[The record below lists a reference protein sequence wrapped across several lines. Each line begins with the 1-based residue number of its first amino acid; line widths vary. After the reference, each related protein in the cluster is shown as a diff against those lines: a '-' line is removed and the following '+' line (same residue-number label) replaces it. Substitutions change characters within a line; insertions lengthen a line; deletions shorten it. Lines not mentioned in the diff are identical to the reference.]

1 MDKLQHEDCYKGG
14 SNMMYRSDFSG
25 MMENIDLVVKLLWDV
40 KDRISDRETLIQ
52 HNESNVV
59 SINNRIDFKDVPS
72 VETALAEIRTAR
84 KLLSETAIELNLGRH
99 YTGRE
104 YEDD

>member
-1 MDKLQHEDCYKGG
+1 MT
-14 SNMMYRSDFSG
+14 YRSDFSG
-25 MMENIDLVVKLLWDV
+25 MTENIDLVIKLLWDV
-40 KDRISDRETLIQ
+40 KDRISNRETLIQ

-59 SINNRIDFKDVPS
+59 SINDRIDFKDVPS

-84 KLLSETAIELNLGRH
+84 KLLSETATELNLGRH

-104 YEDD
+104 YDND

>member
-1 MDKLQHEDCYKGG
+1 
-14 SNMMYRSDFSG
+14 MYRSNFEG
-25 MMENIDLVVKLLWDV
+25 MTENIDLVVKLLWDV
-40 KDRISDRETLIQ
+40 KDRISDREALTQ
-52 HNESNVV
+52 YNESDVV
-59 SINNRIDFKDVPS
+59 INNRIDFRDVPS

-84 KLLSETAIELNLGRH
+84 KLLSETAVELNLGRH

>member
-1 MDKLQHEDCYKGG
+1 MT
-14 SNMMYRSDFSG
+14 YRSDFSG
-25 MMENIDLVVKLLWDV
+25 MTDNIDLVVKLLWDV
-40 KDRISDRETLIQ
+40 KDRISDREALTQ
-52 HNESNVV
+52 YNESNVV
-59 SINNRIDFKDVPS
+59 INDRTDFRDVPS

-84 KLLSETAIELNLGRH
+84 KLLSETAIELSLGRH

>member
-1 MDKLQHEDCYKGG
+1 MT
-14 SNMMYRSDFSG
+14 YRSDFSG
-25 MMENIDLVVKLLWDV
+25 MTENIDLVIKLLWDV
-40 KDRISDRETLIQ
+40 KDRISNRETLIQ

-59 SINNRIDFKDVPS
+59 SINDRIDFKDVPS

-104 YEDD
+104 YDEDD

>member
-1 MDKLQHEDCYKGG
+1 MT
-14 SNMMYRSDFSG
+14 YRSDFEG

-40 KDRISDRETLIQ
+40 RDRISDREASTQ
-52 HNESNVV
+52 YNESNVV
-59 SINNRIDFKDVPS
+59 INDRTEFRDVPS
-72 VETALAEIRTAR
+72 VETALSEIRTAR
-84 KLLSETAIELNLGRH
+84 KLLSETATELNLGRH

>member
-1 MDKLQHEDCYKGG
+1 MI
-14 SNMMYRSDFSG
+14 YRSDFEG
-25 MMENIDLVVKLLWDV
+25 MTENIDLVVKLLWDV

-52 HNESNVV
+52 HNESNAIN
-59 SINNRIDFKDVPS
+59 INNRLDFRDVPS

-84 KLLSETAIELNLGRH
+84 KLLLETATELNLGRH

-104 YEDD
+104 C

>member
-1 MDKLQHEDCYKGG
+1 
-14 SNMMYRSDFSG
+14 MMYRSDFEG
-25 MMENIDLVVKLLWDV
+25 MTENIDLVVKLLWDV

-59 SINNRIDFKDVPS
+59 SINDRIDFKDVPS

-104 YEDD
+104 YEND

>member
-1 MDKLQHEDCYKGG
+1 MI
-14 SNMMYRSDFSG
+14 YRSNFEG
-25 MMENIDLVVKLLWDV
+25 MTENIDLVVKLLWDV
-40 KDRISDRETLIQ
+40 KDRISDREALTQ
-52 HNESNVV
+52 YNESNVV
-59 SINNRIDFKDVPS
+59 SINDRIDFKDVPS

-84 KLLSETAIELNLGRH
+84 KLLSETATELNLGRH

>member
-1 MDKLQHEDCYKGG
+1 MT
-14 SNMMYRSDFSG
+14 YRSDFSG
-25 MMENIDLVVKLLWDV
+25 MTENIDLVVKLLWDV
-40 KDRISDRETLIQ
+40 KDRISDREASTQ
-52 HNESNVV
+52 YNESNVV
-59 SINNRIDFKDVPS
+59 INNRTDFRDVPS

-84 KLLSETAIELNLGRH
+84 KLLIETATELNLGRH

>member
-1 MDKLQHEDCYKGG
+1 MT
-14 SNMMYRSDFSG
+14 YRSDFSG
-25 MMENIDLVVKLLWDV
+25 MADNIDLAVKLIWDV
-40 KDRISDRETLIQ
+40 KDRISDREALTQ
-52 HNESNVV
+52 YNESNVI
-59 SINNRIDFKDVPS
+59 INNRTEFRDVPS

-84 KLLSETAIELNLGRH
+84 KLLIETATELNLGRH

>member
-1 MDKLQHEDCYKGG
+1 MI
-14 SNMMYRSDFSG
+14 YRSDFSG
-25 MMENIDLVVKLLWDV
+25 MVDNIDLVIKLLYDV
-40 KDRISDRETLIQ
+40 RERINDREGKIQ
-52 HNESNVV
+52 YNESSVV
-59 SINNRIDFKDVPS
+59 SLNAGIDYRYVPS

-99 YTGRE
+99 YTGKE

>member
-1 MDKLQHEDCYKGG
+1 MT
-14 SNMMYRSDFSG
+14 YRSDFSG
-25 MMENIDLVVKLLWDV
+25 MTENIDLVIKLLWDV
-40 KDRISDRETLIQ
+40 KDRISNRETLIQ

-59 SINNRIDFKDVPS
+59 SINNRTDFRDVPS

-84 KLLSETAIELNLGRH
+84 KILSETATELNLGRH

>member
-1 MDKLQHEDCYKGG
+1 
-14 SNMMYRSDFSG
+14 MYRSDFEG
-25 MMENIDLVVKLLWDV
+25 MTENIDLVVKLLWDV
-40 KDRISDRETLIQ
+40 KGRISDREASTQ
-52 HNESNVV
+52 YNESNVV
-59 SINNRIDFKDVPS
+59 INNRTDFRDVPS

>member
-1 MDKLQHEDCYKGG
+1 
-14 SNMMYRSDFSG
+14 MMYRSDFEG
-25 MMENIDLVVKLLWDV
+25 MTENIDLVVKLLWDV

-59 SINNRIDFKDVPS
+59 SINDRIDFKDVPS

-84 KLLSETAIELNLGRH
+84 KLLSETAMELDLGKY

-104 YEDD
+104 LEDN

>member
-1 MDKLQHEDCYKGG
+1 MT
-14 SNMMYRSDFSG
+14 YRSDFED
-25 MMENIDLVVKLLWDV
+25 MTDNIDLVVKLLWDV
-40 KDRISDRETLIQ
+40 KDRISNRQTLIQ

-59 SINNRIDFKDVPS
+59 SINDRIDFKDVPS

-84 KLLSETAIELNLGRH
+84 KLLIETATELSLGRH

-104 YEDD
+104 LEND

>member
-1 MDKLQHEDCYKGG
+1 MT
-14 SNMMYRSDFSG
+14 YRSDFSG

-40 KDRISDRETLIQ
+40 KDRISDRETLTE

-59 SINNRIDFKDVPS
+59 INDRTDFRDVPS

-84 KLLSETAIELNLGRH
+84 KLLSETANELNLGRH

-104 YEDD
+104 YDEDD

>member
-1 MDKLQHEDCYKGG
+1 MT
-14 SNMMYRSDFSG
+14 YRSDFEG
-25 MMENIDLVVKLLWDV
+25 MTENIDLVVKLLWDV
-40 KDRISDRETLIQ
+40 KDRIRDRETLIQ

-59 SINNRIDFKDVPS
+59 SINDRIDFRDVPS
-72 VETALAEIRTAR
+72 VETALAEMRTAR
-84 KLLSETAIELNLGRH
+84 KLISETAIELNLGRH

>member
-1 MDKLQHEDCYKGG
+1 MT
-14 SNMMYRSDFSG
+14 YRSDFEG
-25 MMENIDLVVKLLWDV
+25 MAENIDLVVNLLYDV
-40 KDRISDRETLIQ
+40 KDRISDRETSTQ
-52 HNESNVV
+52 YNESNVV
-59 SINNRIDFKDVPS
+59 SINDSIDFKDVPS

-84 KLLSETAIELNLGRH
+84 KLLSETATELSLGRH

>member
-1 MDKLQHEDCYKGG
+1 MT
-14 SNMMYRSDFSG
+14 YRSDFSG
-25 MMENIDLVVKLLWDV
+25 MTENIDLVVKLLWDV
-40 KDRISDRETLIQ
+40 KDRISDREASTQ
-52 HNESNVV
+52 YNESNVV
-59 SINNRIDFKDVPS
+59 INNRTDFRDVPS

-84 KLLSETAIELNLGRH
+84 KLLSETAMELSLGRH

>member
-1 MDKLQHEDCYKGG
+1 MT
-14 SNMMYRSDFSG
+14 YRSDFSG

-40 KDRISDRETLIQ
+40 RDRISDRETLIQ

-59 SINNRIDFKDVPS
+59 INDRTDFRDVPS

-84 KLLSETAIELNLGRH
+84 KLLIETATELNLGRH

>member
-1 MDKLQHEDCYKGG
+1 MT
-14 SNMMYRSDFSG
+14 YRSDFNG

-40 KDRISDRETLIQ
+40 KDRIDDREALIM
-52 HNESNVV
+52 HNESNV
-59 SINNRIDFKDVPS
+59 ININDGLDFRDVPS

-84 KLLSETAIELNLGRH
+84 KLLSETATELNLGRH

>member
-1 MDKLQHEDCYKGG
+1 MT
-14 SNMMYRSDFSG
+14 YRSDFSG
-25 MMENIDLVVKLLWDV
+25 MIDNIDLTIKLLYDV
-40 KDRISDRETLIQ
+40 RERINEREGKTQ
-52 HNESNVV
+52 YNESFAIGNDRT
-59 SINNRIDFKDVPS
+59 NFRDVPS

-104 YEDD
+104 LDDD

>member
-1 MDKLQHEDCYKGG
+1 MTA
-14 SNMMYRSDFSG
+14 RSDFED
-25 MMENIDLVVKLLWDV
+25 MTDNIDLVVKLLSDV
-40 KDRISDRETLIQ
+40 KDRISDREASTQ
-52 HNESNVV
+52 YNESNVV
-59 SINNRIDFKDVPS
+59 SINDRTDFRDVPS

-104 YEDD
+104 YEEDD

>member
-1 MDKLQHEDCYKGG
+1 
-14 SNMMYRSDFSG
+14 MMYRSDFEG
-25 MMENIDLVVKLLWDV
+25 MTENIDLVVKLLWDV
-40 KDRISDRETLIQ
+40 KDRISDRYTLIQ

-59 SINNRIDFKDVPS
+59 SINDRTDFRDVPS

-84 KLLSETAIELNLGRH
+84 KLLIETATELSLGRH

-104 YEDD
+104 YDEDD

>member
-1 MDKLQHEDCYKGG
+1 MT
-14 SNMMYRSDFSG
+14 YRSDFEG

-40 KDRISDRETLIQ
+40 RGRISDREASTQ
-52 HNESNVV
+52 YNESNVV
-59 SINNRIDFKDVPS
+59 INNRTDFRDVPS

-84 KLLSETAIELNLGRH
+84 KLLSETAMELSLGRH

-104 YEDD
+104 YDND

>member
-1 MDKLQHEDCYKGG
+1 MT
-14 SNMMYRSDFSG
+14 YRSDFEG
-25 MMENIDLVVKLLWDV
+25 MMDNIDLIVKLLWDV

-59 SINNRIDFKDVPS
+59 SINDRIDFRDVPS

>member
-1 MDKLQHEDCYKGG
+1 
-14 SNMMYRSDFSG
+14 MYRSDFEG
-25 MMENIDLVVKLLWDV
+25 MTENIDLVVKLLWDV
-40 KDRISDRETLIQ
+40 RGRISDREASTQ
-52 HNESNVV
+52 YNESNVV
-59 SINNRIDFKDVPS
+59 INNRTDFRDVPS

-84 KLLSETAIELNLGRH
+84 KLLSETAIELSLGRH